1 MVYNEILI
9 KYGEIFLKSEPVL
22 RRFEKILREN
32 IKAGLK
38 EKKIKFEI
46 LRKRGRIFVKTKQI
60 RKACNVLKR
69 IFGIVSFSPCFH
81 LKTSELKKIQ
91 AFVKMNY
98 PKWIKKNQSF
108 AIRARRVGKH
118 KYNSQELAKAL
129 GNIINR
135 KVDLSKPDVEVFVE
149 VRDNDTYI
157 YTKEIKGPGGMPLG
171 SAGKV
176 VCLISGGIDSPVAA
190 WLMMKR
196 GCVIIPLFA
205 FFCKGDKSDLK
216 RFKEVVKELKKW
228 HIGKKMRIFLF
239 KHELNLVQFRKKFYK
254 YTCILCKRMMYRVA
268 NELAKKIGAKAI
280 VTGESLAQVASQT
293 LDNLMVIDQAS
304 ELPVFRPLIGADK
317 IESIE
322 LAKKIGT
329 YEKSCI
335 PVKYGCGKLE
345 GCWARPRKP
354 ATKANLKKI
363 IEFEKELDVE
373 KLLKLSLLS
382 LREIKV

>member
-1 MVYNEILI
+1 MTYNEILI
-9 KYGEIFLKSEPVL
+9 RYGEIFLKSEPVL

-38 EKKIKFEI
+38 EEKVKFKIS
-46 LRKRGRIFVKTKQI
+46 RKRGRIFVKTRQMK
-60 RKACNVLKR
+60 KACKILGR

-81 LKTSELKKIQ
+81 LRTSDLKKIQ
-91 AFVKMNY
+91 SFVKKNY
-98 PKWIKKNQSF
+98 SKWIRKDQSF

-118 KYNSQELAKAL
+118 DYTSQQLAKAL
-129 GNIINR
+129 GDIVNR
-135 KVDLSKPDVEVFVE
+135 KVDLSDPDVEIFVE

-157 YTKEIKGPGGMPLG
+157 YREVLDGPGGMPLG

-190 WLMMKR
+190 WLLMKR
-196 GCVIIPLFA
+196 GCVIVPLFA
-205 FFCKGDKSDLK
+205 FFCRGDESDLK

-228 HIGKKMRIFLF
+228 HIGKKMRVFIF

-254 YTCILCKRMMYRVA
+254 YTCVLCRRMMYRVA
-268 NELAKKIGAKAI
+268 NELAKRLGAKAI

-304 ELPVFRPLIGADK
+304 ELPVFRPLIGMDK
-317 IESIE
+317 IESVE

-329 YEKSCI
+329 YEKSCM
-335 PVKYGCGKLE
+335 PVRYGCGKLE

-354 ATKANLKKI
+354 ATKADLNKILK
-363 IEFEKELDVE
+363 FEKELDVE
-373 KLLKLSLLS
+373 NLLKLSLMS
-382 LREIKV
+382 LKEITL